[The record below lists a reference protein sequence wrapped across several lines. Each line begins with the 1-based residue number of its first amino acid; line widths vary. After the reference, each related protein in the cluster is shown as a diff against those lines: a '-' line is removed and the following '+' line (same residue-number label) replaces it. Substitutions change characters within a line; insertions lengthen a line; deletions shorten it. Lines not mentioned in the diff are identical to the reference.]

1 MYGASRCA
9 GGEGGARVENL
20 RASVADKLGGREIQF
35 EDRGSPFG
43 IGCAARCGDL
53 FLSCGVSF
61 SETSVRVE
69 VLSVNVPSLLGA
81 SEQVLRTV
89 TESLTVLTERV
100 SGGAYFLHPTMAVPA
115 VHSEVAFNAESSYEE
130 VADEVVNLVV
140 DLFRSYCS
148 NVDFFTSV
156 DFGSSPN
163 QRGTGSDMEL
173 S

>member
-1 MYGASRCA
+1 MP
-9 GGEGGARVENL
+9 EARLENL
-20 RASVADKLGGREIQF
+20 RAIVAEKLADQGIQF
-35 EDRGSPFG
+35 EDRGAPFG

-61 SETSVRVE
+61 SETSVRAE

-89 TESLTVLTERV
+89 TESLAPLSERIT
-100 SGGAYFLHPTMAVPA
+100 GGAYFLHPTMAVPA
-115 VHSEVAFNAESSYEE
+115 VHSEVVFNAESSNEE
-130 VADEVVNLVV
+130 VAEEIVNLVV

-148 NVDFFTSV
+148 NVDFFTSIN
-156 DFGSSPN
+156 FGSRLKQS
-163 QRGTGSDMEL
+163 GAGSERKL